1 MADTSLDKL
10 MKLSAALPSEDA
22 ENGLDHLAQQA
33 YENPKGTIIIGIVV
47 LDTLETK
54 YRPAT
59 DQEVAVVRIRE
70 IEAVRLDAAPHLY
83 EQLRD
88 MRTSRRGTTQD
99 ELLGEDEPLEDHLP
113 DEENPW
119 PAEYAD
125 TVAVVPADED
135 GVIRLDRS
143 RR

>member
-70 IEAVRLDAAPHLY
+70 IEAVRLTPPRTCTSSSATCGPAGAAPRRTSCPVRMSRSRTTSPTRRTRGRRSTPTQSPLC
-83 EQLRD
+83 RR
-88 MRTSRRGTTQD
+88 MRT
-99 ELLGEDEPLEDHLP
+99 
-113 DEENPW
+113 
-119 PAEYAD
+119 A
-125 TVAVVPADED
+125 
-135 GVIRLDRS
+135 
-143 RR
+143 